1 MWLQVL
7 FIRVRSNERAAF
19 SSCACLSGGL
29 WAAQARRRSWLPRI
43 LHARSYLRGNWAA
56 EDIMDMKMP
65 KNRRVVEDVCH
76 RLGNSRAEKMSAAQ
90 NLPRV
95 KLFKRE
101 LGSRRHYGH
110 ENAQKQAS
118 CERNLSEIGQSPR
131 NQTANSPK
139 LEKMRY
145 I

>member
-1 MWLQVL
+1 
-7 FIRVRSNERAAF
+7 
-19 SSCACLSGGL
+19 
-29 WAAQARRRSWLPRI
+29 
-43 LHARSYLRGNWAA
+43 
-56 EDIMDMKMP
+56 MDMKKP
-65 KNRRVVEDVCH
+65 KNRRVVKDVCH
-76 RLGNSRAEKMSAAQ
+76 RLGSSGAEKMSAAQ
-90 NLPRV
+90 NPPRE

-118 CERNLSEIGQSPR
+118 CERCLSEIGQSPR

-139 LEKMRY
+139 LEEMRY

>member
-1 MWLQVL
+1 
-7 FIRVRSNERAAF
+7 
-19 SSCACLSGGL
+19 
-29 WAAQARRRSWLPRI
+29 
-43 LHARSYLRGNWAA
+43 
-56 EDIMDMKMP
+56 MKKP

-76 RLGNSRAEKMSAAQ
+76 RLGSSSAEKKLAVQ
-90 NLPRV
+90 NLPRE

-118 CERNLSEIGQSPR
+118 CERNLSEIGQLKRGEEAGCPKSSPR
-131 NQTANSPK
+131 
-139 LEKMRY
+139 EV